1 MPNTMNQTHTR
12 VFLKRLKLCQ
22 LCHREIVRTF
32 SFICGLWYR
41 IYCRGLL
48 HDHKS
53 AKSNILWQKQLMN
66 NYFWGKLW
74 LIVGGWYVLGDKGR
88 LPLPKRMNFR
98 KSSKRQLTPPLIF
111 RKVVLQIFSEIHDRS
126 IVYNGKNL
134 QYKFL
139 DWKWPPPLWNFS
151 ENSSVLEGE
160 CVPKGGIFDKGFLH
174 FTQTGCRHVVHICFC
189 PNRHFWKHCHSCWK
203 YCFCWLWFSNILS
216 SSSYLSVTPEK

>member
-74 LIVGGWYVLGDKGR
+74 LIVGGWYVWGISGR
-88 LPLPKRMNFR
+88 LVTFD
-98 KSSKRQLTPPLIF
+98 IF
-111 RKVVLQIFSEIHDRS
+111 SVRRGRVLQYIWRLLVS
-126 IVYNGKNL
+126 I
-134 QYKFL
+134 
-139 DWKWPPPLWNFS
+139 
-151 ENSSVLEGE
+151 
-160 CVPKGGIFDKGFLH
+160 
-174 FTQTGCRHVVHICFC
+174 
-189 PNRHFWKHCHSCWK
+189 
-203 YCFCWLWFSNILS
+203 S
-216 SSSYLSVTPEK
+216 SSSTSTCKCWWQWLQWYCLSYQQFVPYNFILFQ